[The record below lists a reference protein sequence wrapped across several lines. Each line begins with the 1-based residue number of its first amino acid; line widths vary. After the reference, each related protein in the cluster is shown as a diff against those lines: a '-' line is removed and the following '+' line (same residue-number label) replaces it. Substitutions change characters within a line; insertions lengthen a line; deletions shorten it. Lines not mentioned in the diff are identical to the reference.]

1 MTINIEDVVQSARR
15 VITPLSPISIFAA
28 RNPWEELEYQTFDQV
43 AQWFKHVRDID
54 LYPSHASVMTAL
66 ENGEIDKHIVEEE
79 VQHAIQSYKTD
90 IPKTH
95 VDTYLSLIH
104 I

>member
-1 MTINIEDVVQSARR
+1 MTINIEDVVQSAR

-28 RNPWEELEYQTFDQV
+28 RNPWKNLSIKPLIV

-79 VQHAIQSYKTD
+79 VQQAIQSYKTD

-95 VDTYLSLIH
+95 VDTYCKML
-104 I
+104 